1 MSTVEYFDRNTVH
14 RLTGISR
21 QKLETLVKN
30 GYINPYKRGEY
41 KRAKW
46 LFTWEHLL
54 EIKAILKLKEI
65 ITCYQLADIKSFLQ
79 ELGTNGSLANDGSK
93 IILATNKQV
102 FLIDNDNDKI
112 IELLGKSRGQII
124 LGTLLVSDL
133 INEVQSKAKCEN
145 LTYLSTQ
152 LIKNVA

>member
-30 GYINPYKRGEY
+30 GYINPYKRGAY

-46 LFTWEHLL
+46 LFTWEQLV
-54 EIKAILKLKEI
+54 EIKAILKLREI
-65 ITCYQLADIKSFLQ
+65 ITSYQLADIKSFLQ
-79 ELGTNGSLANDGSK
+79 ELGTNGSLADDASK

-102 FLIDNDNDKI
+102 LLIDNDNDKI

-124 LGTLLVSDL
+124 LGTLLVQDL
-133 INEVQSKAKCEN
+133 INEVQFKAKSEN
-145 LTYLSTQ
+145 LTYLSNQ
-152 LIKNVA
+152 LVKNVA